1 MKRSLFALVLTL
13 LLGLS
18 PALAQ
23 NGGSNTVMFNHFSFT
38 LDPMLASNVSI
49 AQVPGDPPDLAQPG
63 GPQAAHTE
71 FILTKELLSTG
82 APVPSILDADVAILV
97 FPVEN
102 FAPYDFYAMR
112 REAMQELLL
121 TRPNLD
127 DYMVPLSNESN
138 TELPFLPVFP
148 AAQVIRARAQ
158 YVDGVDVSGVS
169 YITFFSQGITP
180 FTSDSF
186 MYTFQGLTHDGT
198 AYVSMIAKLNTDLFP
213 AQIAP
218 DFNMDSFVATM
229 QQYNIDSIATL
240 NAASPDAFS
249 PSLNTLDALVASF
262 RVVK

>member
-1 MKRSLFALVLTL
+1 MKRTLSALILTL

-23 NGGSNTVMFNHFSFT
+23 DGGTNTVVFNYFGFT
-38 LDPMLASNVSI
+38 LDPSLASNVSI
-49 AQVPGDPPDLAQPG
+49 AQVPGDSPDLAAPG
-63 GPQAAHTE
+63 GPQAAHTA
-71 FILTKELLSTG
+71 FILTQDILSAGT
-82 APVPSILDADVAILV
+82 PVPSLLDANVAILV

-121 TRPNLD
+121 TRPNLN
-127 DYMVPLSNESN
+127 DYMTALSDAGNN
-138 TELPFLPVFP
+138 ELPFLPVFP
-148 AAQVIRARAQ
+148 AAQVIRARVQ
-158 YVDGVDVSGVS
+158 YVDGMDVSGVS

-198 AYVSMIAKLNTDLFP
+198 AYVSMIARLNTDLFP
-213 AQIAP
+213 AQIPP
-218 DFNMDSFVATM
+218 DFNMDSFVAGM
-229 QQYNIDSIATL
+229 QQYNADSIATL